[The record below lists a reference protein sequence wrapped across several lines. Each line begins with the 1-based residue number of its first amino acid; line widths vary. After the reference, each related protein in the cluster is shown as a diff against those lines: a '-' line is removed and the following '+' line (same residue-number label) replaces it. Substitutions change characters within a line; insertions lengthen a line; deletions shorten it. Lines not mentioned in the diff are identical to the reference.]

1 MQLDLWS
8 SYEELTE
15 TSKVSEFLR
24 SSSLNDTP
32 RLKAEP
38 KEDTSVAGSSDGF
51 SSCGCSCCCAASI
64 LLLAMSAHP
73 QVTKTEH

>member
-1 MQLDLWS
+1 MQLDLYS

-38 KEDTSVAGSSDGF
+38 REETSVAGSSDGL
-51 SSCGCSCCCAASI
+51 SS
-64 LLLAMSAHP
+64 
-73 QVTKTEH
+73 